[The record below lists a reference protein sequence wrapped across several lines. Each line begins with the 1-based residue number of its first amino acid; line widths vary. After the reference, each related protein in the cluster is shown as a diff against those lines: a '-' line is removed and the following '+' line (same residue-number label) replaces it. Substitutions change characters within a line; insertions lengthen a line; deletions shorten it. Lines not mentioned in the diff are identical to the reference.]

1 MTGEAMAEKR
11 DRALRRIRTGGL
23 ERRLSLTRSGLV
35 AGTRYMASRA
45 GSLFAPPAEREA
57 RRREALGEQA
67 RYLVEELGKLKGSV
81 VKIGQMMAVYGEHFL
96 PPELTEALHTLEDRS
111 SALAW
116 PVVRRELLQEFGRA
130 RLAELDID
138 PVPIAAASLGQ
149 VHLARRRADDLAICL
164 KVQYPGVADSID
176 TDIDAVAALLRLG
189 RLAGSDPG
197 AWLEDVRAML
207 HREVDYRLEARK
219 TSACGRR
226 LRNDR
231 RFVVPSVLPEH
242 SGARVIATSFEHGFG
257 VGSPDVEALP
267 PARRNALGRAFLEL
281 FLREVFEWRELQTD
295 PNFGNY
301 RIRPAA
307 DGRGR
312 DRIVLLDFGAV
323 REFPDSFI
331 EPLREMIRGAY
342 HGDIEQVIRGSLA
355 LGFVEADYPEEVQRS
370 FAEVCAG
377 VIEPLVARRG
387 SVPAAAIGPGG
398 QYSWRGSDLP
408 TRIARRAA
416 KAAFS
421 RHFRVPPGEFLFLNR
436 KLIGVYTFIAMLDAE
451 FDGADLMER
460 YLGSAR

>member
-1 MTGEAMAEKR
+1 MAEKR
-11 DRALRRIRTGGL
+11 DRALRRIRTGSL
-23 ERRLSLTRSGLV
+23 ERRLSLTRSGV
-35 AGTRYMASRA
+35 IAGTRYMASRA
-45 GSLFAPPAEREA
+45 GSLFAGPAERES

-96 PPELTEALHTLEDRS
+96 PPELTGALHTLEDRTT
-111 SALAW
+111 ALAW
-116 PVVRRELLQEFGRA
+116 TVVRRELQRELGRA
-130 RLAELDID
+130 RLAELDVD

-149 VHLARRRADDLAICL
+149 VHIARRRSDDLALCL

-176 TDIDAVAALLRLG
+176 SDIDAVSALLRLG
-189 RLAGSDPG
+189 RLAGGDPG
-197 AWLEDVRAML
+197 PWLEDVRAML
-207 HREVDYRLEARK
+207 HREVDYVLEAGR
-219 TSACGRR
+219 TTACRHR
-226 LRNDR
+226 LRGDR
-231 RFVVPSVLPEH
+231 RFVVPEVLPEY
-242 SGARVIATSFEHGFG
+242 SGARVLATTFEQGFG
-257 VGSPDVEALP
+257 VSSPDVEALS
-267 PARRNALGRAFLEL
+267 PARRTALGRAFLEL
-281 FLREVFEWRELQTD
+281 FLREVFEWREMQTD

-301 RIRPAA
+301 RIRPGASA
-307 DGRGR
+307 RAK

-342 HGDIEQVIRGSLA
+342 AGDIERVMRGSLA
-355 LGFVEADYPEEVQRS
+355 LGFVEPQYPEDVQRS

-408 TRIARRAA
+408 TRIAKRAA

-421 RHFRVPPGEFLFLNR
+421 PYFRVPPGEFLFLNR